1 MMTSSGST
9 LQPETGE
16 GTIDYRKAAEK
27 LAAADYQTRM
37 EHFLRVKTSTP
48 LKSFGGRPHGRPLND
63 RAR

>member
-37 EHFLRVKTSTP
+37 EHS
-48 LKSFGGRPHGRPLND
+48 S
-63 RAR
+63 A